1 MGDTVKHRGTITLFL
16 ITATTMQTLDMTIAN
31 IALPHMQGSFSAS
44 QDQINWVL
52 TSYIVAAAIAT
63 PPTGWLSRRFGR
75 ARLLGCAVAGFTVAS
90 LLCGMAQSLEE
101 MVLFRLLQGMCGACF
116 VPLSQA
122 VMLDIYPKE
131 RQGWAMALWGVGV
144 MIGPILGPTVG
155 GWLTENLDWRWVFLI
170 NLPVGVISWL
180 GLVAFLPERRSF
192 DLVDFDWFGF
202 ATLSLAIGAFQ
213 LMLDRGEQLDWFSSP
228 EVVTEAVIAGLA
240 FYLFVVQLLTGKH
253 PFISLAVFKDRN
265 LSISLACIF
274 ALSILMLGSMAL
286 VTPFLQAILGYP
298 VVTAGLTLAPR
309 GIGTM
314 VAMFTVGHLLG
325 RIDVRFLMLF
335 GLTLL
340 TYTLWIMCQFT
351 ADEPQSIVVYNGLM
365 QGFGLGFLFVPLS
378 TVAFSTL
385 SPALRPEGAAVFS
398 LVRNIGGAI
407 GISIFVGLLD
417 RSTQTNHADIAAYVT
432 PFNRMLDVG
441 AMTGPNAQAAATML
455 DGQVM
460 REASTIAY
468 LNDFRAMMVLGLALA
483 PLVLMLRVQRQPV
496 VESPGAAAFE

>member
-1 MGDTVKHRGTITLFL
+1 MGEDVKHRGAITAF
-16 ITATTMQTLDMTIAN
+16 IISATTMQTLDTTIAN

-75 ARLLGCAVAGFTVAS
+75 ARLLEFAVAGFTVAS
-90 LLCGMAQSLEE
+90 VLCGISQSLEE
-101 MVLFRLLQGMCGACF
+101 MVLFRLLQGLCGACF

-144 MIGPILGPTVG
+144 MIGPILGPTIG

-170 NLPVGVISWL
+170 NLPVGVVTWV
-180 GLVAFLPERRSF
+180 GLVTFLPERRSV
-192 DLVDFDWFGF
+192 DTMDFDWFGF
-202 ATLSLAIGAFQ
+202 ATLSLAIGALQ

-228 EVVTEAVIAGLA
+228 EIITEAVISGLA
-240 FYLFVVQLLTGKH
+240 FYLFLVQLLTVKH
-253 PFISLAVFKDRN
+253 PFISPGVFKDRN
-265 LSISLACIF
+265 LTISVAFIF
-274 ALSILMLGSMAL
+274 ALAVLMLGSMAL

-298 VVTAGLTLAPR
+298 VVTAGLALAPR

-314 VAMFTVGHLLG
+314 VAMFTVGYLLG
-325 RIDVRFLMLF
+325 RIDVRFLLLF

-340 TYTLWIMCQFT
+340 TYTLWAMCQFT
-351 ADEPQSIVVYNGLM
+351 TDEPESIVVLNGLV

-378 TVAFSTL
+378 TVAFATL
-385 SPALRPEGAAVFS
+385 PPTLRAEGAAIFS
-398 LVRNIGGAI
+398 LARNIGGAI

-417 RSTQTNHADIAAYVT
+417 RSTQANHADIAAYVT

-441 AMTGPNAQAAATML
+441 AMLGTKAQVTAMTL
-455 DGQVM
+455 DSEVM

-468 LNDFRAMMVLGLALA
+468 LNDFRVMMWLGLALV
-483 PLVLMLRVQRQPV
+483 PLVLLLRVQRQPA
-496 VESPGAAAFE
+496 VESPAAAFE